1 MVDCCVLLLAP
12 MMMMRLGN
20 EPFTSLFFQLW
31 DFGFEKPWLDPP
43 SKSILMP
50 PQNQSSQ
57 VMTPLDSGKKLVI

>member
-12 MMMMRLGN
+12 NDDERLGN

-43 SKSILMP
+43 SKSILMT
-50 PQNQSSQ
+50 PQNQSSW
-57 VMTPLDSGKKLVI
+57 VMTPLDSGKKLVF